1 MQLADLGADVI
12 KVEDPTVGGD
22 VARHVPPFQVGEHSL
37 YFESFNRNKRSIAL
51 DLRHPRSR
59 AVLGDVVRH
68 VDAVFCNLRGDQPEP
83 LGLRYHQLSEFNPLV
98 VTCSLS
104 GFGLT
109 GPRAAEGAYDH
120 TIQGLAGWQ
129 SLTGEPN
136 GSPIKSALSF
146 VAFSAG
152 YVAALAIV
160 AAVGPARRA
169 GLGPDAD
176 VS

>member
-51 DLRHPRSR
+51 DLRNPRGR
-59 AVLGDVVRH
+59 AGLGGVVRH
-68 VDAVFCNLRGDQPEP
+68 VDVVLCNLRGDQPEQ
-83 LGLRYHQLSEFNPLV
+83 LGLRYHQLSGFNPRV

-136 GSPIKSALSF
+136 GPPIKSGLSLIDL
-146 VAFSAG
+146 SAG
-152 YVAALAIV
+152 YLARPPMG
-160 AAVGPARRA
+160 ADPMRRRRA
-169 GLGPDAD
+169 
-176 VS
+176 S